1 MSEHHH
7 SLKRETFHET
17 NPLLY
22 QVLTKPTLG
31 KHRPQRQREETG
43 ERGKGR
49 REMGGGGTPEF
60 VESKREKNVKFWQEI
75 SSEPREARALCHND
89 GNFDTALILNIS
101 VTKD

>member
-31 KHRPQRQREETG
+31 EHRPQRQRAREG
-43 ERGKGR
+43 EKRDGLGR
-49 REMGGGGTPEF
+49 RRRWRWGVVVVVGGVHPSSYE
-60 VESKREKNVKFWQEI
+60 VKREKCKVLAGDQL
-75 SSEPREARALCHND
+75 RA
-89 GNFDTALILNIS
+89 AAP
-101 VTKD
+101 